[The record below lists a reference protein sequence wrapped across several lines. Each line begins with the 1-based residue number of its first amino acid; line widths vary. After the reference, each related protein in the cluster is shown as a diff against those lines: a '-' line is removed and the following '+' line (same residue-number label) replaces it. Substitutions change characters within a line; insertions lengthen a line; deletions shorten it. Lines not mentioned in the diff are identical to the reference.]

1 MISQSLQNMTKLA
14 TLDRY
19 YTLEHTELT
28 CIKYKVPKWY
38 LRMIMSSSNFKETFK
53 SVGAAFFGVQ
63 SDKNRERDFTQGK
76 LSHFIIAG
84 VIAVAIFIA
93 SLIAIVSLV
102 LPS

>member
-1 MISQSLQNMTKLA
+1 MSDESN
-14 TLDRY
+14 
-19 YTLEHTELT
+19 
-28 CIKYKVPKWY
+28 IKEV
-38 LRMIMSSSNFKETFK
+38 FK

-76 LSHFIIAG
+76 FSHFVIAG
-84 VIAVAIFIA
+84 LIAVVIFIG